1 MRTLFYLILLL
12 ALVFQ
17 PVAAD
22 SFDKVG
28 TTAAQ
33 FLRLNVGA
41 RADGM
46 GGAFVAIADDPT
58 AAYWNPAGLTHG
70 NGLRTLFNHQQW
82 FIDVSHDFVAIQ
94 APLSRSIYGGIAV
107 SALTMD
113 EQEVRTVANP
123 DGTGLTYSVMD
134 IAVTGSLAR
143 RMSDRLS
150 YGLSVK
156 YIQSAA
162 YNEKAST
169 FALDIGSQLKTGFS
183 GLVIGMALSN
193 FGGEMRYEGV
203 DLIAKSDIDNQFSG
217 NVESDVDLR
226 TESWPLPLMIR
237 IGLALDL
244 MGKNDAFFISE
255 TQQIKLALDAEH
267 PNDSREHVNL
277 GVEYGLWERFYLR
290 AGYRLNY
297 DIDSITLGAGLLLP
311 VPALGQLGVQYSVHP
326 MGPFGS
332 TSQLTLVLNMQ

>member
-1 MRTLFYLILLL
+1 MMWKTIIIVLLL
-12 ALVFQ
+12 PAQ
-17 PVAAD
+17 MAWGG

-33 FLRLNVGA
+33 FLKLSVGA

-46 GGAFVAIADDPT
+46 GGAFVGIADDPT
-58 AAYWNPAGLTHG
+58 AVYWNPAGLTQG
-70 NGLRTLFNHQQW
+70 TGVRTMFNHQQW
-82 FIDVSHDFVAIQ
+82 FLDVAHDFVALQ
-94 APLSRSIYGGIAV
+94 MPLSRSVYGGLAI
-107 SALTMD
+107 SALTMN
-113 EQEVRTVANP
+113 EQDVTTVANP

-143 RMSDRLS
+143 HMSDRLS
-150 YGLSVK
+150 YGISVK

-169 FALDIGSQLKTGFS
+169 FALDIGSRLKTGFS

-193 FGGEMRYEGV
+193 FGGELRYEGV
-203 DLIAKSDIDNQFSG
+203 DLIAKSDIDNQFAG

-244 MGKNDAFFISE
+244 IGPGDAVLASE
-255 TQQIKLALDAEH
+255 TQRIRIAVDAEH

-277 GVEYGLWERFYLR
+277 GVEYGIWNRFYLR

-297 DIDSITLGAGLLLP
+297 DIDSMTLGAGLAVSLP
-311 VPALGQLGVQYSVHP
+311 AFGDVDVQYSVHP
-326 MGPFGS
+326 MGPFGT
-332 TSQLTLVLNMQ
+332 TSQLALMLNFR